1 MATDIRPASSP
12 WMYRRALRQAL
23 NYLIAVAIGIIMIFP
38 LLWMFSGAV
47 KTKEMLLEETVINL
61 IPPLPWQ
68 WQNFID
74 AWTALAFTRYLFNTL
89 VITVATMFGGLL
101 SASMVA
107 YGFARLRFVGRNFLF
122 FIVLGTMMV
131 PMQVTAIPTFLLFHR
146 LGWLNTYL
154 PLIVPMWMGGGAF
167 YIFLLRQYIMTI
179 PTELDDAAKID
190 GCSPIGIYRHV
201 ILPNIGPALAAASI
215 FLFLHSWNDLWGP
228 LIYLTDD
235 NTWTLARGMLTFKRT
250 LAEDPPRRRSPSI
263 PDSLVPVARHHDHA
277 ARPVHL
283 SRPSAPLRER
293 RCNFR
298 LKGVICLQQLIT
310 TTGKLRAIGE
320 AIAHSIIMLR
330 FSLLV
335 ATAIILFIASCGAP
349 AAEDAAPS
357 AAELSEV
364 EEQPPAGDA
373 VPGTDA
379 PAQDDADATAT
390 ALPTF
395 TPLPPPTETDTPGPT
410 ATSFATPTPTPTAAL
425 TVTAEPPESTPTST
439 PTPTATVTATESPPL
454 PTPTPTPSPTVT
466 PTSTPIP
473 ATVFVR
479 SHSTYPSGSELALVG
494 EVVNGGAF
502 EVFGVR
508 VHAEFFSS
516 SGERIADSETMAVF
530 GKLEV
535 ERAAPFIML
544 VDVDPSTVQSYEMSV
559 AYDDFSI
566 IEFRD
571 LEVSAVTVVER
582 EGRTAVVGRLHNR
595 HETALSSV
603 SGGRYIL

>member
-1 MATDIRPASSP
+1 MATEIRPASSP
-12 WMYRRALRQAL
+12 WIYRRALRQAL

-250 LAEDPPRRRSPSI
+250 LAEVRHGGGLRQYQI
-263 PDSLVPVARHHDHA
+263 HWFLSLGTMTMLPVLFIYLVLQRHF
-277 ARPVHL
+277 V
-283 SRPSAPLRER
+283 SGVVTSG
-293 RCNFR
+293 
-298 LKGVICLQQLIT
+298 LKG
-310 TTGKLRAIGE
+310 
-320 AIAHSIIMLR
+320 
-330 FSLLV
+330 
-335 ATAIILFIASCGAP
+335 
-349 AAEDAAPS
+349 
-357 AAELSEV
+357 
-364 EEQPPAGDA
+364 
-373 VPGTDA
+373 
-379 PAQDDADATAT
+379 
-390 ALPTF
+390 
-395 TPLPPPTETDTPGPT
+395 
-410 ATSFATPTPTPTAAL
+410 
-425 TVTAEPPESTPTST
+425 
-439 PTPTATVTATESPPL
+439 
-454 PTPTPTPSPTVT
+454 
-466 PTSTPIP
+466 
-473 ATVFVR
+473 
-479 SHSTYPSGSELALVG
+479 
-494 EVVNGGAF
+494 
-502 EVFGVR
+502 
-508 VHAEFFSS
+508 
-516 SGERIADSETMAVF
+516 
-530 GKLEV
+530 
-535 ERAAPFIML
+535 
-544 VDVDPSTVQSYEMSV
+544 
-559 AYDDFSI
+559 
-566 IEFRD
+566 
-571 LEVSAVTVVER
+571 
-582 EGRTAVVGRLHNR
+582 
-595 HETALSSV
+595 
-603 SGGRYIL
+603 